1 MSELESL
8 PVKHVRLK
16 HLNFWTPVEVKS
28 TKALPERWIKIYD
41 YFCREEIG
49 DISVKNTS
57 VLRGFYVN

>member
-28 TKALPERWIKIYD
+28 TKALPERWIKFMTI
-41 YFCREEIG
+41 FVGRRLG
-49 DISVKNTS
+49 IS
-57 VLRGFYVN
+57 L